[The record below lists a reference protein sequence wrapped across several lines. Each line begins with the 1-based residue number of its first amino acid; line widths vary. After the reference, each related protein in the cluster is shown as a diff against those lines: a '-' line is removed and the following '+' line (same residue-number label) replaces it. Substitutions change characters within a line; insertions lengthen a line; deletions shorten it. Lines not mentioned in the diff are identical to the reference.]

1 MIFAEYTRP
10 MSHAIVFCA
19 RSLDGYIA
27 DRDGGLDF
35 LQTVP
40 NPTGDDMGFAALMAE
55 VDAVVMGRVTF
66 ETVLRFGVEW
76 PYGKTVYVLTRTL
89 DAVPEALVGR
99 VELLAGEPDE
109 VLARLAARGH
119 ERLYLDGG
127 QVVRAFLAADL
138 VDELRITTLP
148 ILLGGG
154 TPLFGALTDHLAFR
168 HVSTEVFLG
177 QVVQSRYLRQR
188 TAT

>member
-1 MIFAEYTRP
+1 MPHT
-10 MSHAIVFCA
+10 IVFCA

-35 LQTVP
+35 LQAVP
-40 NPTGDDMGFAALMAE
+40 NPAGDDMGFAALMAE

-66 ETVLRFGVEW
+66 ETVLGFGVDW
-76 PYGKTVYVLTRTL
+76 PYGNSSHAKRKTVYVLTRTI
-89 DAVPEALVGR
+89 DAVPKALVGR
-99 VELLAGEPDE
+99 VELLTGDPDE

-127 QVVRAFLAADL
+127 QVVQAFLAADL

-154 TPLFGALTDHLAFR
+154 TPLFGALTEHLAFR